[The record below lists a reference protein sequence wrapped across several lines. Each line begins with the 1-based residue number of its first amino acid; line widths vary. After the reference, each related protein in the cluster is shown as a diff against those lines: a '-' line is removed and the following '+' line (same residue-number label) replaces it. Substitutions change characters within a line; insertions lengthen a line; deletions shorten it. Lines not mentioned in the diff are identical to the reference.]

1 MNGEEHADSEGT
13 SLARTEEIRI
23 KCLGGNSMKR
33 LMIVL
38 ALTTGLASCTRT
50 ETYPLGTDVTVVR
63 NDGTSVSGRL
73 VEVKQDRLVVQ
84 RRDGGSTE
92 VLKSQITSVQAMT
105 VPAGPTPT
113 AEAKPAEAPVSTP
126 APAQVAP
133 PAAAEA
139 TPPPAVAP
147 KSLAPTKPRPTAAAK
162 SNAAARPEDKS
173 PSPANQAAAAVAPD
187 VKETPPPPPPL
198 PEFRE
203 LTIHAG
209 TTLSATLTTPLA
221 SDTSKV
227 EDTVR
232 ATLRSAVSIDGV
244 ELVPTGATIT
254 GHVTKA
260 LQAAKVKGRA
270 LIAFRFNAVDLPS
283 GPEHMSTETITRE
296 AESTKG
302 KDATKIGIG
311 AGAGAIIGGIVGGGS
326 GAATGAAI
334 GGGAGTAT
342 VLATRGD
349 EVNLPAGTPVTVKL
363 TAPLTI
369 RVQVK

>member
-1 MNGEEHADSEGT
+1 MRH
-13 SLARTEEIRI
+13 LI
-23 KCLGGNSMKR
+23 L
-33 LMIVL
+33 VL
-38 ALTTGLASCTRT
+38 ALTAGLASCARS

-73 VEVKQDRLVVQ
+73 VEVKSDRLVVQ
-84 RRDGGSTE
+84 RRDGGNTE
-92 VLKSQITSVQAMT
+92 ILKSQITSLKAAT
-105 VPAGPTPT
+105 FAAEPTPT
-113 AEAKPAEAPVSTP
+113 AEAKPAEAPASTP
-126 APAQVAP
+126 PPAQVAP
-133 PAAAEA
+133 PVAAEA
-139 TPPPAVAP
+139 APAVAP
-147 KSLAPTKPRPTAAAK
+147 KSLAANKPRPTTGTK
-162 SNAAARPEDKS
+162 SK
-173 PSPANQAAAAVAPD
+173 AVAQPENKLPSSDTHAAPVAPAD
-187 VKETPPPPPPL
+187 VKEPLPPPPPV

-203 LTIHAG
+203 LTINAG
-209 TTLSATLTTPLA
+209 ATLSATLMTPLA

-232 ATLRSAVSIDGV
+232 AKLKSSVAIDGV
-244 ELVPTGATIT
+244 ELLPAGAEIS

-270 LIAFRFNAVDLPS
+270 MIAFRFNSVDTHT
-283 GPEHMSTETITRE
+283 GPEHMSTQTITHE
-296 AESTKG
+296 AASTKG

-349 EVNLPAGTPVTVKL
+349 EVSLPAGTPVTVTL

>member
-1 MNGEEHADSEGT
+1 
-13 SLARTEEIRI
+13 
-23 KCLGGNSMKR
+23 MKR
-33 LMIVL
+33 LILVL
-38 ALTTGLASCTRT
+38 ALAAGLASCARS

-73 VEVKQDRLVVQ
+73 VEVKSDRLVVQ
-84 RRDGGSTE
+84 RRDGGNTE
-92 VLKSQITSVQAMT
+92 VLKSQITSLKAAT
-105 VPAGPTPT
+105 FAAEPTPT
-113 AEAKPAEAPVSTP
+113 AEAKPAEVPPSTP
-126 APAQVAP
+126 PPAQVAP

-139 TPPPAVAP
+139 APPAAVAP
-147 KSLAPTKPRPTAAAK
+147 KSLAANKPRPATGTRSKAVAQ
-162 SNAAARPEDKS
+162 SEDKL
-173 PSPANQAAAAVAPD
+173 PSPETHATATVAPPD
-187 VKETPPPPPPL
+187 VKAPPPPEPPPPPPA

-209 TTLSATLTTPLA
+209 TTLQATLTTPLA

-232 ATLRSAVSIDGV
+232 ATLKSAVSIDGV
-244 ELVPTGATIT
+244 ELLPTGATIS

-270 LIAFRFNAVDLPS
+270 LIAFRFNSVDTHS
-283 GPEHMSTETITRE
+283 GLEHMSTQTITHE
-296 AESTKG
+296 AGSTKG

-349 EVNLPAGTPVTVKL
+349 EVSLPAGTPVTVTL

>member
-1 MNGEEHADSEGT
+1 
-13 SLARTEEIRI
+13 
-23 KCLGGNSMKR
+23 MKR
-33 LMIVL
+33 LIIVL
-38 ALTTGLASCTRT
+38 ALTAGLANCARS

-73 VEVKQDRLVVQ
+73 VEVKSDRLVVQ
-84 RRDGGSTE
+84 RRDGGNTE
-92 VLKSQITSVQAMT
+92 VLKSQITSLKAST
-105 VPAGPTPT
+105 LAAEPAST
-113 AEAKPAEAPVSTP
+113 AEAKPAEA
-126 APAQVAP
+126 APAAP
-133 PAAAEA
+133 PAALPPVAEA

-147 KSLAPTKPRPTAAAK
+147 TSLTASKARTTAAPK
-162 SNAAARPEDKS
+162 PKPTTPPVDESPIAAA
-173 PSPANQAAAAVAPD
+173 
-187 VKETPPPPPPL
+187 PPPPPPVKEEPPPPPPPPE

-203 LTIHAG
+203 LTINTGA
-209 TTLSATLTTPLA
+209 TLSATLVTPVA

-232 ATLRSAVSIDGV
+232 AKLKSAVAIDGV
-244 ELVPTGATIT
+244 ELLPPGATIT

-260 LQAAKVKGRA
+260 EQAAKVKGRA
-270 LIAFRFNAVDLPS
+270 VIAFRFNSVDTHS

-296 AESTKG
+296 ASSTKA

-342 VLATRGD
+342 VLATKGD
-349 EVNLPAGTPVTVKL
+349 EVSLPAGTPVTVTL

>member
-1 MNGEEHADSEGT
+1 
-13 SLARTEEIRI
+13 
-23 KCLGGNSMKR
+23 MKH
-33 LMIVL
+33 LIIVL
-38 ALTTGLASCTRT
+38 ALTTGLASCARS

-73 VEVKQDRLVVQ
+73 MEVKQDRLVVQ
-84 RRDGGSTE
+84 RRDGGNTE
-92 VLKSQITSVQAMT
+92 VLKSQITSLKAMSP
-105 VPAGPTPT
+105 VADPNPT
-113 AEAKPAEAPVSTP
+113 AEAKPAEPP
-126 APAQVAP
+126 ASAP
-133 PAAAEA
+133 PAVQTAPPAVAEA
-139 TPPPAVAP
+139 TPPKAVAP
-147 KSLAPTKPRPTAAAK
+147 KSLAATRPRPTAGTKANTAE
-162 SNAAARPEDKS
+162 RPVEKS
-173 PSPANQAAAAVAPD
+173 PSP
-187 VKETPPPPPPL
+187 ETPAFAPVTPAEIKEATSPPPPPL

-260 LQAAKVKGRA
+260 QQAAKVKGRA
-270 LIAFRFNAVDLPS
+270 LLAFRFNSVDLHS
-283 GPEHMSTETITRE
+283 GPEHMSTATITRE

-349 EVNLPAGTPVTVKL
+349 EVSLPAGTPVTVTL

>member
-1 MNGEEHADSEGT
+1 MRH
-13 SLARTEEIRI
+13 LV
-23 KCLGGNSMKR
+23 
-33 LMIVL
+33 IVL
-38 ALTTGLASCTRT
+38 ALTAGLASCARN

-73 VEVKQDRLVVQ
+73 VEVKSDRLVVQ
-84 RRDGGSTE
+84 RRDGGNTE
-92 VLKSQITSVQAMT
+92 VLKSQITSLKAATFAAAEPPVS
-105 VPAGPTPT
+105 
-113 AEAKPAEAPVSTP
+113 AEAKPAEA
-126 APAQVAP
+126 AGAAP
-133 PAAAEA
+133 PAQATPSPAAEA
-139 TPPPAVAP
+139 TPPPSVAPTALAANKPRSSAAP
-147 KSLAPTKPRPTAAAK
+147 KS
-162 SNAAARPEDKS
+162 NAGAHPDEKS
-173 PSPANQAAAAVAPD
+173 PSSDSHAAPVAPPEI
-187 VKETPPPPPPL
+187 KEAAPAAPPPPPPPPV

-203 LTIHAG
+203 LTIHSGA
-209 TTLSATLTTPLA
+209 TLSATLTTPLA

-232 ATLRSAVSIDGV
+232 ATLNSAVAIDGV
-244 ELVPTGATIT
+244 ELLPTGATIT

-270 LIAFRFNAVDLPS
+270 MIAFRFNSVDTHS
-283 GPEHMSTETITRE
+283 GPEHMSTQTITQE
-296 AESTKG
+296 AGSTKG

-342 VLATRGD
+342 VLATKGD
-349 EVNLPAGTPVTVKL
+349 EVNLPAGTPVTVTL

>member
-1 MNGEEHADSEGT
+1 MRH
-13 SLARTEEIRI
+13 LIV
-23 KCLGGNSMKR
+23 
-33 LMIVL
+33 VL
-38 ALTTGLASCTRT
+38 ALTAGLASCART

-73 VEVKQDRLVVQ
+73 VEVKSDRLVVQ
-84 RRDGGSTE
+84 RRDGGNTE
-92 VLKSQITSVQAMT
+92 VLKSQITSLKAAT
-105 VPAGPTPT
+105 SAAAEPSPT
-113 AEAKPAEAPVSTP
+113 AEAKPAEAPAAAPP
-126 APAQVAP
+126 APVAP

-139 TPPPAVAP
+139 TPPPAVAT
-147 KSLAPTKPRPTAAAK
+147 SLAASKPRPTAAPK
-162 SNAAARPEDKS
+162 SNAVAHAEDKS
-173 PSPANQAAAAVAPD
+173 PSPDAHVAPAPAALD
-187 VKETPPPPPPL
+187 VKEAAPPPPPPPPPPV

-203 LTIHAG
+203 LTINSGA
-209 TTLSATLTTPLA
+209 TLSAILTTPLA

-232 ATLRSAVSIDGV
+232 ATLKSAVAIDGV
-244 ELVPTGATIT
+244 ELLPAGATIS

-270 LIAFRFNAVDLPS
+270 MIAFRFNSIDTHS
-283 GPEHMSTETITRE
+283 GPEHMSTQTITHE
-296 AESTKG
+296 ANSTKG

-342 VLATRGD
+342 VLATRGV
-349 EVNLPAGTPVTVKL
+349 EVNLPAGTPVTVTL

>member
-1 MNGEEHADSEGT
+1 
-13 SLARTEEIRI
+13 
-23 KCLGGNSMKR
+23 MKH
-33 LMIVL
+33 LIIVL
-38 ALTTGLASCTRT
+38 ALTAGLASCARS

-84 RRDGGSTE
+84 RRDGGNTE
-92 VLKSQITSVQAMT
+92 VLKSQITSLKALST
-105 VPAGPTPT
+105 VVEPNLN
-113 AEAKPAEAPVSTP
+113 AEAKPAEAPASPPP
-126 APAQVAP
+126 AVQTAP
-133 PAAAEA
+133 PVVAEA

-147 KSLAPTKPRPTAAAK
+147 TSLAATKPRPTAGTK
-162 SNAAARPEDKS
+162 GSKAARPAAES
-173 PSPANQAAAAVAPD
+173 PSPESPAAAPVTPTEF
-187 VKETPPPPPPL
+187 KEAAPPPPPL

-232 ATLRSAVSIDGV
+232 ATLRSGVSIDGI

-260 LQAAKVKGRA
+260 QQAAKVKGRA
-270 LIAFRFNAVDLPS
+270 LLAFRFNSVDLHS

-296 AESTKG
+296 ASSTKG

-342 VLATRGD
+342 VLATKGD
-349 EVNLPAGTPVTVKL
+349 EVSLPAGTPVTVTL

-369 RVQVK
+369 RVQVR

>member
-1 MNGEEHADSEGT
+1 
-13 SLARTEEIRI
+13 
-23 KCLGGNSMKR
+23 MKH
-33 LMIVL
+33 LIVVV
-38 ALTTGLASCTRT
+38 ALTAGLASCART

-73 VEVKQDRLVVQ
+73 VEVKSDRLVVQ
-84 RRDGGSTE
+84 RRDGGNTE
-92 VLKSQITSVQAMT
+92 VLKSQITSLKAAT
-105 VPAGPTPT
+105 FAAEPTPT
-113 AEAKPAEAPVSTP
+113 AEAKPAEAPASTP
-126 APAQVAP
+126 PPAQVAP

-139 TPPPAVAP
+139 VPPAAAAP
-147 KSLAPTKPRPTAAAK
+147 KPLTANKPRPITGAK
-162 SNAAARPEDKS
+162 SNAVARPEDKL
-173 PSPANQAAAAVAPD
+173 PSPDTHAAAAVAPPD
-187 VKETPPPPPPL
+187 VKEPPPPPPPPV

-203 LTIHAG
+203 LTVHAG
-209 TTLSATLTTPLA
+209 TTLQATLTTPLA

-232 ATLRSAVSIDGV
+232 ATLKSAVSIDGV
-244 ELVPTGATIT
+244 ELLPTGAEIS

-270 LIAFRFNAVDLPS
+270 LIAFRFNSVDTHT

-296 AESTKG
+296 AASTKG

-349 EVNLPAGTPVTVKL
+349 EVTLPAGTPVTVTL

>member
-1 MNGEEHADSEGT
+1 M
-13 SLARTEEIRI
+13 R
-23 KCLGGNSMKR
+23 R
-33 LMIVL
+33 LFIVL
-38 ALTTGLASCTRT
+38 ALTAGLASCARN

-73 VEVKQDRLVVQ
+73 VEVKSDRLVVQ

-92 VLKSQITSVQAMT
+92 VLKSQITSLKAAT
-105 VPAGPTPT
+105 VAAEPTPAG
-113 AEAKPAEAPVSTP
+113 EGKPAEAAASTP
-126 APAQVAP
+126 APAPVAP

-139 TPPPAVAP
+139 APLPAVAP
-147 KSLAPTKPRPTAAAK
+147 TSRAANKPRTSAAPK
-162 SNAAARPEDKS
+162 SNAVAHREEKLSTPES
-173 PSPANQAAAAVAPD
+173 QAAAPAPPPEI
-187 VKETPPPPPPL
+187 KEAAPPPPPPM

-203 LTIHAG
+203 LTIHSGA
-209 TTLSATLTTPLA
+209 TLSATLTTPLA

-232 ATLRSAVSIDGV
+232 ATLNSAVAIDGV
-244 ELVPTGATIT
+244 ELLPRGATIT
-254 GHVTKA
+254 GHVTRA
-260 LQAAKVKGRA
+260 LQSAKVKGRA
-270 LIAFRFNAVDLPS
+270 MIAFRFNSVDTHS
-283 GPEHMSTETITRE
+283 GPEHMSTQTITRE
-296 AESTKG
+296 AESSKG

-342 VLATRGD
+342 VLATKGD
-349 EVNLPAGTPVTVKL
+349 EVSLPAGTPVTVTL

>member
-1 MNGEEHADSEGT
+1 MRH
-13 SLARTEEIRI
+13 LI
-23 KCLGGNSMKR
+23 
-33 LMIVL
+33 IVL
-38 ALTTGLASCTRT
+38 ALTAGLASCARS

-73 VEVKQDRLVVQ
+73 VEVKSDRLVVQ
-84 RRDGGSTE
+84 RRDGGNTE
-92 VLKSQITSVQAMT
+92 VLKSQITSLKVAT
-105 VPAGPTPT
+105 FAAEPTPT
-113 AEAKPAEAPVSTP
+113 AEAKPAEAPASTP

-139 TPPPAVAP
+139 APPAAVAP
-147 KSLAPTKPRPTAAAK
+147 TSLAANKPRPGGAPK
-162 SNAAARPEDKS
+162 SNAVARPVEK
-173 PSPANQAAAAVAPD
+173 PSTPETHAAAAVAPPEI
-187 VKETPPPPPPL
+187 KEAAAPPPPPPPV

-209 TTLSATLTTPLA
+209 TTLQATLTTPLA

-227 EDTVR
+227 EDAVR
-232 ATLRSAVSIDGV
+232 ATLKSSVSIDGV
-244 ELVPTGATIT
+244 ELLPTGATIS

-270 LIAFRFNAVDLPS
+270 LIAFRFNSFDTHS

-296 AESTKG
+296 AASTKG

-349 EVNLPAGTPVTVKL
+349 EVSLPAGTPVTVTL

>member
-1 MNGEEHADSEGT
+1 
-13 SLARTEEIRI
+13 
-23 KCLGGNSMKR
+23 MKQ
-33 LMIVL
+33 LIIVL
-38 ALTTGLASCTRT
+38 ALTAGLASCARS

-84 RRDGGSTE
+84 RRDGGNTE
-92 VLKSQITSVQAMT
+92 VLKSQITSLKAMSP
-105 VPAGPTPT
+105 VAEPAPN
-113 AEAKPAEAPVSTP
+113 AEAKPAEPP
-126 APAQVAP
+126 ASVPPAAQTAP
-133 PAAAEA
+133 PAVAEA
-139 TPPPAVAP
+139 TPPPAVSP
-147 KSLAPTKPRPTAAAK
+147 KSLAATKPRPTAGIKANTAER
-162 SNAAARPEDKS
+162 SVDKS
-173 PSPANQAAAAVAPD
+173 PSHETLAPGPVTPAEI
-187 VKETPPPPPPL
+187 KEATPPPPPPPPL

-221 SDTSKV
+221 SDTSKI

-232 ATLRSAVSIDGV
+232 ATLKSAVSIDGV
-244 ELVPTGATIT
+244 ELLPTGATIT

-260 LQAAKVKGRA
+260 QQAAKVKGRA
-270 LIAFRFNAVDLPS
+270 LLAFRFNSVDLHS

-349 EVNLPAGTPVTVKL
+349 EVSLPAGTPVTVTL

-369 RVQVK
+369 RVQVR

>member
-1 MNGEEHADSEGT
+1 M
-13 SLARTEEIRI
+13 R
-23 KCLGGNSMKR
+23 R
-33 LMIVL
+33 LIIVL
-38 ALTTGLASCTRT
+38 ALTAGLASCART

-84 RRDGGSTE
+84 RRDGGNTE
-92 VLKSQITSVQAMT
+92 VLKSQITSLKAMT
-105 VPAGPTPT
+105 VATEPLPT

-126 APAQVAP
+126 PPAQVAP

-139 TPPPAVAP
+139 TPPAAAAP
-147 KSLAPTKPRPTAAAK
+147 KSLAATKPRPTAAAK
-162 SNAAARPEDKS
+162 SNAAAGPSDKS
-173 PSPANQAAAAVAPD
+173 PSADAHAAAPVD
-187 VKETPPPPPPL
+187 VKEAAPPPPPPPPL

-232 ATLRSAVSIDGV
+232 ATLKSAVSIDGV
-244 ELVPTGATIT
+244 ELLPTGATIT

-270 LIAFRFNAVDLPS
+270 LIAFRFNAVDLHS

-296 AESTKG
+296 AASTKG

-326 GAATGAAI
+326 GAATGAAV

-349 EVNLPAGTPVTVKL
+349 EVSLPAGTPVTVTL

>member
-1 MNGEEHADSEGT
+1 M
-13 SLARTEEIRI
+13 R
-23 KCLGGNSMKR
+23 R
-33 LMIVL
+33 LLTVL
-38 ALTTGLASCTRT
+38 ALTAGLASCARS

-84 RRDGGSTE
+84 RRDGGNTE
-92 VLKSQITSVQAMT
+92 VLKSQITSLKAMT
-105 VPAGPTPT
+105 VAAEPPPT

-133 PAAAEA
+133 PAAAEP

-147 KSLAPTKPRPTAAAK
+147 KSLAATKPRPTAAAK
-162 SNAAARPEDKS
+162 SNAAVRPNDKS
-173 PSPANQAAAAVAPD
+173 PSADAHAATAAAPAD
-187 VKETPPPPPPL
+187 VKEAAPPPPPL

-244 ELVPTGATIT
+244 ELVPAGATIT

-270 LIAFRFNAVDLPS
+270 LIAFRFNSVDLPS

-296 AESTKG
+296 AASTKG

-349 EVNLPAGTPVTVKL
+349 EVSLPAGTPVTVTL

>member
-1 MNGEEHADSEGT
+1 
-13 SLARTEEIRI
+13 
-23 KCLGGNSMKR
+23 MKHVI
-33 LMIVL
+33 MVL
-38 ALTTGLASCTRT
+38 ALTAGLASCARN

-63 NDGTSVSGRL
+63 NDGSGVSGRL

-84 RRDGGSTE
+84 RRDGGISE
-92 VLKSQITSVQAMT
+92 ILKSQITSLKAAS
-105 VPAGPTPT
+105 PGAEPNPN
-113 AEAKPAEAPVSTP
+113 AEAKPAEAPASAPLAQPTLP
-126 APAQVAP
+126 AV
-133 PAAAEA
+133 AEA

-147 KSLAPTKPRPTAAAK
+147 TSLAANKPRPTAGARTNTAAH
-162 SNAAARPEDKS
+162 AANKS
-173 PSPANQAAAAVAPD
+173 PIPESPAPTAVTATEF
-187 VKETPPPPPPL
+187 KEATPPPPPPPPL

-209 TTLSATLTTPLA
+209 ATLSATLTTPLA

-244 ELVPTGATIT
+244 ELVPPGATIT
-254 GHVTKA
+254 GYVTDA
-260 LQAAKVKGRA
+260 QQAAKVKGRA
-270 LIAFRFNAVDLPS
+270 LIAFRFNSVALQS
-283 GPEHMSTETITRE
+283 GPERMTTETITRE
-296 AESTKG
+296 AASTKG

-349 EVNLPAGTPVTVKL
+349 EVSLPAGTPVTVTL

>member
-1 MNGEEHADSEGT
+1 
-13 SLARTEEIRI
+13 
-23 KCLGGNSMKR
+23 MKR
-33 LMIVL
+33 LIIVL
-38 ALTTGLASCTRT
+38 ALTAGLASCARS
-50 ETYPLGTDVTVVR
+50 ETYPLGTDVMVVR

-84 RRDGGSTE
+84 RRDGGNTE
-92 VLKSQITSVQAMT
+92 VLKSQITSLKAMT
-105 VPAGPTPT
+105 VAAEPPPT

-147 KSLAPTKPRPTAAAK
+147 KSQAATKPRPTAAAK
-162 SNAAARPEDKS
+162 SNAAARPNDKS
-173 PSPANQAAAAVAPD
+173 PSADAHAVTPATPAD
-187 VKETPPPPPPL
+187 VKEAAPPPPPL

-221 SDTSKV
+221 SDTSKI

-244 ELVPTGATIT
+244 ELMPTGATIT

-270 LIAFRFNAVDLPS
+270 LIAFRFNSVDLPS

-296 AESTKG
+296 AASTKG
-302 KDATKIGIG
+302 KDATKIGVG

-349 EVNLPAGTPVTVKL
+349 EVSLPAGTPVTVTL

>member
-1 MNGEEHADSEGT
+1 
-13 SLARTEEIRI
+13 
-23 KCLGGNSMKR
+23 MKR
-33 LMIVL
+33 LIIAL
-38 ALTTGLASCTRT
+38 ALTAGLASCART

-63 NDGTSVSGRL
+63 NDGSSVSGRL
-73 VEVKQDRLVVQ
+73 VEVKSDRLVVQ
-84 RRDGGSTE
+84 RRDGGNSE
-92 VLKSQITSVQAMT
+92 VLKSQITSLKAMT
-105 VPAGPTPT
+105 AGSEPAPT
-113 AEAKPAEAPVSTP
+113 AEAKPPEP
-126 APAQVAP
+126 APAVT
-133 PAAAEA
+133 PAAQTPQPVAEA
-139 TPPPAVAP
+139 TPPPPVAATSLTASKPRTSAAP
-147 KSLAPTKPRPTAAAK
+147 KPKTAAPPVAE
-162 SNAAARPEDKS
+162 SSSAAPAAA
-173 PSPANQAAAAVAPD
+173 PAPVA
-187 VKETPPPPPPL
+187 VKEEAPPPPPPPPA

-203 LTIHAG
+203 LTIHPGA
-209 TTLSATLTTPLA
+209 TLQATLTTPVA

-227 EDTVR
+227 EDIVR
-232 ATLRSAVSIDGV
+232 ATLKSAVSIDGV
-244 ELVPTGATIT
+244 ELLPAGAEIS

-270 LIAFRFNAVDLPS
+270 LIAFRFNSVDTHS

-296 AESTKG
+296 AGSTKG

-342 VLATRGD
+342 VLATKGD
-349 EVNLPAGTPVTVKL
+349 EVSLPAGTPVAVTL

>member
-1 MNGEEHADSEGT
+1 M
-13 SLARTEEIRI
+13 R
-23 KCLGGNSMKR
+23 R
-33 LMIVL
+33 LLIVL
-38 ALTTGLASCTRT
+38 ALTAGLASCARN

-73 VEVKQDRLVVQ
+73 VEVKQDRLVIQ
-84 RRDGGSTE
+84 RRDGGNTE
-92 VLKSQITSVQAMT
+92 VLKSQITSLKAMT
-105 VPAGPTPT
+105 VAADPPPT

-139 TPPPAVAP
+139 TLPPAVAP
-147 KSLAPTKPRPTAAAK
+147 KSLSATKPRPAAAAK
-162 SNAAARPEDKS
+162 SNAAARPNDKS
-173 PSPANQAAAAVAPD
+173 PSAGAHAAPPAAPAD
-187 VKETPPPPPPL
+187 VKEAVPPPPPL

-270 LIAFRFNAVDLPS
+270 LIAFRFNSVDLPS

-296 AESTKG
+296 AASTKG

-349 EVNLPAGTPVTVKL
+349 EVSLPAGTPVTVTL

>member
-1 MNGEEHADSEGT
+1 
-13 SLARTEEIRI
+13 
-23 KCLGGNSMKR
+23 MKHV
-33 LMIVL
+33 IVVVV
-38 ALTTGLASCTRT
+38 LTLGLASCARN

-63 NDGTSVSGRL
+63 NDGSSVSGRL

-84 RRDGGSTE
+84 RRDGGISE
-92 VLKSQITSVQAMT
+92 ILKSQVTSLKAAA
-105 VPAGPTPT
+105 PG
-113 AEAKPAEAPVSTP
+113 AETNPSTEARPAEAPASAP
-126 APAQVAP
+126 LAPQAAPAAV
-133 PAAAEA
+133 AEA

-147 KSLAPTKPRPTAAAK
+147 TSLAATKPRPTAGAK
-162 SNAAARPEDKS
+162 ANTARHSVDDKSSKPEIPAAASFTPTEFKDAT
-173 PSPANQAAAAVAPD
+173 PP
-187 VKETPPPPPPL
+187 PPPPPPL

-209 TTLSATLTTPLA
+209 ATLSATLTTPLA

-232 ATLRSAVSIDGV
+232 ATLRSAVSIDGL
-244 ELVPTGATIT
+244 ELLPPGATIT
-254 GHVTKA
+254 GYVTDA
-260 LQAAKVKGRA
+260 QQAAKVKGRA
-270 LIAFRFNAVDLPS
+270 LIAFRFNSVALHS
-283 GPEHMSTETITRE
+283 GPERMTTETITRE
-296 AESTKG
+296 AASTKG

-311 AGAGAIIGGIVGGGS
+311 AGAGAIIGGIVGGGG

-342 VLATRGD
+342 VLATRGN
-349 EVNLPAGTPVTVKL
+349 EVSLPAGTPVTVTL

>member
-1 MNGEEHADSEGT
+1 
-13 SLARTEEIRI
+13 
-23 KCLGGNSMKR
+23 MKR
-33 LMIVL
+33 LMMVL
-38 ALTTGLASCTRT
+38 ALTAGLASCTRT
-50 ETYPLGTDVTVVR
+50 ETYPLGTNVTVVR

-105 VPAGPTPT
+105 VPAEPTPT
-113 AEAKPAEAPVSTP
+113 AEAKPAEAPLSTP
-126 APAQVAP
+126 AAQVAP

-139 TPPPAVAP
+139 TPPPPTIAP
-147 KSLAPTKPRPTAAAK
+147 KSLAASKPRSTAATKPDPT
-162 SNAAARPEDKS
+162 ARPETKS
-173 PSPANQAAAAVAPD
+173 PSPAIAPVASD
-187 VKETPPPPPPL
+187 AKEASPPPPPL

-244 ELVPTGATIT
+244 ELVPTGATIS

-270 LIAFRFNAVDLPS
+270 VISFRFNSVALPG

-296 AESTKG
+296 AASTKG

-349 EVNLPAGTPVTVKL
+349 EVSLPAGTPVTVTL

>member
-1 MNGEEHADSEGT
+1 
-13 SLARTEEIRI
+13 
-23 KCLGGNSMKR
+23 MKH
-33 LMIVL
+33 LIIVL
-38 ALTTGLASCTRT
+38 ALTAGLASCART

-63 NDGTSVSGRL
+63 NDGSSVSGRL

-92 VLKSQITSVQAMT
+92 VLKSQITSLKAMS
-105 VPAGPTPT
+105 PGAEPTPT
-113 AEAKPAEAPVSTP
+113 AEAKPAEAPAS
-126 APAQVAP
+126 AP
-133 PAAAEA
+133 PVAQTAEA
-139 TPPPAVAP
+139 TPAPAVAP
-147 KSLAPTKPRPTAAAK
+147 KSLTATKPR
-162 SNAAARPEDKS
+162 SNAGTRAETAPHPVEKS
-173 PSPANQAAAAVAPD
+173 PSRGTPAAVPVTPTE
-187 VKETPPPPPPL
+187 VKEATPPPPPPPPL
-198 PEFRE
+198 PEYRE
-203 LTIHAG
+203 LTIHSGA
-209 TTLSATLTTPLA
+209 TLSATLTTPLA

-244 ELVPTGATIT
+244 ELLPPGATIT

-260 LQAAKVKGRA
+260 EQAAKVKGRA
-270 LIAFRFNAVDLPS
+270 VIAFRFNSVDLHD

-296 AESTKG
+296 AASTKG

-349 EVNLPAGTPVTVKL
+349 EVSLPAGTPVTVTL

-369 RVQVK
+369 RAQVK